1 MKIDQFLFSSKE
13 LILNQLLPNA
23 EKPNFALIF
32 GSRLEMEEDTSFI
45 EDIKKKYPNTDI
57 ITVSTAGTISDV
69 TITSKYAATLVE
81 LEKTSHLAKV
91 FKYNEFNNFID
102 LGRSIGNSFDQT
114 NLVYIMLL
122 GTSGINA
129 EKMLQGLNEVLP
141 YNATV
146 SGGIAGDDERFER
159 TLVGLNENIASDQMV
174 ALAFYGTNL
183 IVTHGSKG
191 GWDTFGPQ
199 RTVTKSEGNILFE
212 IDNRPALDLYKEY
225 LGEKAAELPGSGL
238 LFPFTILDTT
248 TSEPI
253 VRGIQNVNESLN
265 SIVLFGDVKNG
276 DKIQL
281 MRANF
286 DRLIDGAAL
295 SSIESKIG
303 LNSEPDLALLVSCV
317 ARKLVL
323 GQCAEDELEEARKHL
338 GASTKICGFYSYSE
352 LSPVVGSKACLL
364 HNQTMTI
371 TTFTEI

>member
-13 LILNQLLPNA
+13 PILNQLLPNVK
-23 EKPNFALIF
+23 KPNFALIF
-32 GSRLEMEEDTSFI
+32 GSRLDMEEDTSFI
-45 EDIKKKYPNTDI
+45 QDIKKKYPNTDI
-57 ITVSTAGTISDV
+57 ITVSSAGTISDV
-69 TITSKYAATLVE
+69 TITSMYAATFVE
-81 LEKTSHLAKV
+81 LEKTSHLTKV
-91 FKYNEFNNFID
+91 FHYNEFDNFID

-129 EKMLQGLNEVLP
+129 EKILEGLNEVLP
-141 YNATV
+141 NNVTV

-225 LGEKAAELPGSGL
+225 LGEKATELPGSGL
-238 LFPFTILDTT
+238 LFPFTILDTA

-286 DRLIDGAAL
+286 DRLIDGAAQ

-303 LNSEPDLALLVSCV
+303 LNAEPDLALLVSCV

-323 GQCAEDELEEARKHL
+323 GQSTEDELEEARKYL

-352 LSPVVGSKACLL
+352 LSPVVGSNACLL

>member
-13 LILNQLLPNA
+13 PILNQFLPKVK
-23 EKPNFALIF
+23 KPNFALIF
-32 GSRLEMEEDTSFI
+32 GSRLDLEEDTSFI

-57 ITVSTAGTISDV
+57 ITVSSAGTISDV
-69 TITSKYAATLVE
+69 TITSKYAATFVE
-81 LEKTSHLAKV
+81 LEKTSHLTKV
-91 FKYNEFNNFID
+91 FQYNEFDNFID

-129 EKMLQGLNEVLP
+129 EKILQGLNEVLP
-141 YNATV
+141 NNVTV

-225 LGEKAAELPGSGL
+225 LGEKASELPGSGL
-238 LFPFTILDTT
+238 LFPFTILDTA

-303 LNSEPDLALLVSCV
+303 LNSDPDFALLVSCV

-323 GQCAEDELEEARKHL
+323 GQSTEDELEEARKYL

-352 LSPVVGSKACLL
+352 LSPVVGSNACLL